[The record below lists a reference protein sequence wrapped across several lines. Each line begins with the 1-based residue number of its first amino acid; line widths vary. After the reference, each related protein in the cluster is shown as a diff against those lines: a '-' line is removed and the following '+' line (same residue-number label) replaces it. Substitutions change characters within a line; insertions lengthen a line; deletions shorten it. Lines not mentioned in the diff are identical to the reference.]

1 MAEIEKESYPEV
13 SNSNL
18 EPTLNAD
25 FTVAENTEAVDAE
38 TGKDYEKEILFDSN
52 IEPNKNPDGM
62 DKNHVNENTLPENE
76 DLNTEEALINE
87 GTKDLNTNHS
97 VPTTFLNDGQE
108 EDREMGESSP
118 KSDDNDGSHDN
129 EHEAKRVRCGSVDEY
144 DEHSL
149 PGSQLD
155 LESTNGIGFM
165 ESFLAV
171 PLHCILRR
179 TADNNRLLSSVEANL
194 FLGITRIAYEIDAL
208 LEMSLQSIQKT
219 KTCEHIAK
227 NMEQSQNAFL
237 YPMHSILHLHGIL
250 IPQKVLQMVQNELER
265 ILLHFSPMIQTLQ
278 QLAEQN
284 WSVSNALTVM
294 VQTNGDAFVNVLGKE
309 KGNLA
314 ELEEELCRRLEVVIQ
329 LCLDDEHNNKGDVY
343 DSFLQSQSMMNYC
356 EKLFK
361 SRKEEDSEP
370 YEASQR
376 THDAAVTLGM
386 LFASKSDGNS

>member
-13 SNSNL
+13 SNHNL
-18 EPTLNAD
+18 EATVNVD
-25 FTVAENTEAVDAE
+25 FTVVESTEVADAE
-38 TGKDYEKEILFDSN
+38 IGKDYEKEKE
-52 IEPNKNPDGM
+52 IEPNKSPDGM
-62 DKNHVNENTLPENE
+62 DNNHVNENKLPEKV
-76 DLNTEEALINE
+76 DLNTEEVSINE
-87 GTKDLNTNHS
+87 ETNDLNTNHIVHTS
-97 VPTTFLNDGQE
+97 FLGDGQK
-108 EDREMGESSP
+108 EDIEMEESSP

-144 DEHSL
+144 NEHSL

-155 LESTNGIGFM
+155 LESTDGIGFM

-171 PLHCILRR
+171 PLDCILRR

-194 FLGITRIAYEIDAL
+194 FLGITRIAYEMDAL

-227 NMEQSQNAFL
+227 NIEQSQNAFL
-237 YPMHSILHLHGIL
+237 YPMHSILHVHGIL
-250 IPQKVLQMVQNELER
+250 IPQKVLQTVQNELER
-265 ILLHFSPMIQTLQ
+265 ILIHFSPMIQTLQ

-314 ELEEELCRRLEVVIQ
+314 ELEEELCRRLELVIH
-329 LCLDDEHNNKGDVY
+329 LCLDDETNNKGDVF
-343 DSFLQSQSMMNYC
+343 DSFLQSQSMINYC
-356 EKLFK
+356 EMLFS
-361 SRKEEDSEP
+361 SRKKEGSEP

-376 THDAAVTLGM
+376 THDAAVTLGL
-386 LFASKSDGNS
+386 LFAASGDDNS